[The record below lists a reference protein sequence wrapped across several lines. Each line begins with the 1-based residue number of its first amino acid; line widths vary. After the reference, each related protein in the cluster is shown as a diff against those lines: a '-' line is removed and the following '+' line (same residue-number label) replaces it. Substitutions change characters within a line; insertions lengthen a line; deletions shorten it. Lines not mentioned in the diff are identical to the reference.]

1 MEMRQLTSKDIFPM
15 CQIIKKIGI
24 DEFKQCFSTPEVLK
38 MVTEDGGTGKVANQ
52 IGISI
57 MFDIVSIIVGNL
69 PKCKD
74 EIYNFLA
81 SLTGSSSKE
90 LEELPLADFTQL
102 IVDLVQKEEFKDF
115 IGVVSKLF
123 K

>member
-38 MVTEDGGTGKVANQ
+38 MVSEDGGTGKVANQ

-90 LEELPLADFTQL
+90 LEELSIADFTQL

>member
-1 MEMRQLTSKDIFPM
+1 MELRKLTSKDIFPM

-24 DEFKQCFSTPEVLK
+24 DEFKNCFSSPDVQKLLI
-38 MVTEDGGTGKVANQ
+38 EDGGTGKAANQ
-52 IGISI
+52 VGFAI

-74 EIYNFLA
+74 EIYDFLA
-81 SLTGSSSKE
+81 GLTGEKKKN
-90 LEELPLADFTQL
+90 LEDLSIAEFTQL
-102 IVDLVQKEEFKDF
+102 IVDLVQKEDFKDF

>member
-1 MEMRQLTSKDIFPM
+1 MELRKLTSKDIFPM

-24 DEFKQCFSTPEVLK
+24 DEFKNCFSAPDVQKLLI
-38 MVTEDGGTGKVANQ
+38 EDGGTGKAANQ
-52 IGISI
+52 VGFAI

-74 EIYNFLA
+74 EIYDFLA
-81 SLTGSSSKE
+81 GLTGEKKKN
-90 LEELPLADFTQL
+90 LEDLSIAEFTQL
-102 IVDLVQKEEFKDF
+102 IVDLVQKEDFKDF

>member
-1 MEMRQLTSKDIFPM
+1 MELRKLTSKDIFPM

-24 DEFKQCFSTPEVLK
+24 DEFKECFSIPEIQKLVA
-38 MVTEDGGTGKVANQ
+38 ENGNNENVANQ
-52 IGISI
+52 IGIGI

-69 PKCKD
+69 PKCED

-81 SLTGSSSKE
+81 SLTGEKRKA
-90 LEELPLADFTQL
+90 LEELSIADFTQL
-102 IVDLVQKEEFKDF
+102 IMDLVQKEDFKDF
-115 IGVVSKLF
+115 IGVVSKSF

>member
-1 MEMRQLTSKDIFPM
+1 MRQLTSKDIFPM

-38 MVTEDGGTGKVANQ
+38 MVTEDGGSGKIANQ

-57 MFDIVSIIVGNL
+57 MFDVVSIVLGNL
-69 PKCKD
+69 PKCKE

-81 SLTGSSSKE
+81 SLTGATNKQ
-90 LEELPLADFTQL
+90 LEDLSMADFTQL

>member
-1 MEMRQLTSKDIFPM
+1 M

-24 DEFKQCFSTPEVLK
+24 DEFKNCFSVPEIQKLVAENGN
-38 MVTEDGGTGKVANQ
+38 TDNVANQ
-52 IGISI
+52 VGISI
-57 MFDIVSIIVGNL
+57 MFDIVSIIIGNL

-74 EIYNFLA
+74 EIYEFL
-81 SLTGSSSKE
+81 SGLTGEKKKD
-90 LEELPLADFTQL
+90 LEELSIADFTQL
-102 IVDLVQKEEFKDF
+102 IIDLVQKEEFKDF

>member
-38 MVTEDGGTGKVANQ
+38 MVSEDGGTGKVANQ

-81 SLTGSSSKE
+81 SITGSSSKE
-90 LEELPLADFTQL
+90 LEELSIADFTQL

>member
-38 MVTEDGGTGKVANQ
+38 MVTEDGGSGKIANQ

-57 MFDIVSIIVGNL
+57 MFDVVSIVLGNL
-69 PKCKD
+69 PKCKE

-81 SLTGSSSKE
+81 SLTGATNKQ
-90 LEELPLADFTQL
+90 LEDLSMADFTQL